1 MMCLTII
8 NLGHV
13 LNVEKNITVPLTPYR
28 EFFLSRRWLKNIR
41 PNKSDQSRRVS
52 LVCAQSMFVELKSV
66 SLENNLTTSWESQLE
81 TRFEVLYNLE
91 CLAHG
96 KDICPDCLLEKK
108 CGDMSQTDE
117 CDFMKK
123 TQVHKLVQ
131 QQTKKIQGKVNEIDL
146 VKSNGFIDRL
156 WTRIFVLKF
165 VWILINWSNSNQ
177 LKTLT

>member
-1 MMCLTII
+1 MCLRII

-13 LNVEKNITVPLTPYR
+13 LNVDKNIIVPSAPYQ
-28 EFFLSRRWLKNIR
+28 EAFLSRRWLKNIR

-52 LVCAQSMFVELKSV
+52 LVCAQSMFVGLKSV
-66 SLENNLTTSWESQLE
+66 SLKNNLTTSWESLSVE

-123 TQVHKLVQ
+123 TQVNKLVQ

-156 WTRIFVLKF
+156 WTRNFHTHLYEF
-165 VWILINWSNSNQ
+165 Q
-177 LKTLT
+177 KTD